1 MLLLGIETATTH
13 ASVALADETGLLATA
28 QLGRPGAHGSFVAP
42 AIAFC
47 HRHAGAAT
55 AELTGVAVSLGP
67 GRFTGMRVGI
77 ATAQMLAHSRGLP
90 VVGLSSLDLV
100 AFTGRYAERPVCA
113 VVDARRGELAW
124 AFYRAAAGD
133 IQRRTDVRLGPPD
146 RLASEIE
153 TGGEV
158 DGGGQPVLA
167 LGDGALAHRALL
179 AAAGAEIGDAAAG
192 PPSAAALVALARP
205 RFEREDTQRPE
216 DLLPIYLRRPDARI
230 AWSGRGALFGGTTGH
245 HTPGVRDQGSGVP
258 RHGAAS

>member
-1 MLLLGIETATTH
+1 MLLLGIETSTTH
-13 ASVALADETGLLATA
+13 ASVALAHEGGLLATA
-28 QLGRPGAHGSFVAP
+28 QLGRSGAHGSFVAP
-42 AIAFC
+42 AIEFC
-47 HRHAGAAT
+47 RHHAQVTGD
-55 AELTGVAVSLGP
+55 ELTGVAVSLGP

-100 AFTGRYAERPVCA
+100 AFTARYAERPVCA

-146 RLASEIE
+146 RLAGEIE
-153 TGGEV
+153 SGGEAEA
-158 DGGGQPVLA
+158 GAHPVLA

-179 AAAGAEIGDAAAG
+179 AAAGAEVGDAVAG
-192 PPSAAALVALARP
+192 QPSAAALVALARP

-230 AWSGRGALFGGTTGH
+230 AWSGRGALFGGTSGQ
-245 HTPGVRDQGSGVP
+245 HTPGVREPEPGGR
-258 RHGAAS
+258 RHGAPS